1 MYRNDS
7 RSRSRIGI
15 LVSGAWALAIC
26 GVAGGAD
33 DPGRIDPADEHP
45 HHAEGRRSP
54 GAATGATLPAEPLDA
69 VTSGLRRAETWLV
82 AWYRRTPPAERVTW
96 GGMTACAGLGVLVLL
111 DRLAGLRRRRII
123 PADFTARFLDRLH
136 EGRLDCG
143 QALDHCE
150 LNPSPAARV
159 ALAAVRRWGR
169 SPGDLERAVALA
181 HRVES
186 DRLRRNVGT
195 LRRIAALAPL
205 LGLLGTLFALG
216 RALEAMPSEPLVM
229 AVRDTTGPTH
239 GAPMEP
245 VAAWAPPVASAL
257 APLCFGVAIATL
269 ALVAYDGLLI
279 RIEKLA
285 GELDRLGA
293 ETIDAIAMA
302 APISPPVR
310 LAAPDQPRAPSMRAD
325 QAAENPH
332 GHTQRRHEGY
342 SRVEDRRERKSR
354 ASHQDYSGF

>member
-1 MYRNDS
+1 MCPNES

-15 LVSGAWALAIC
+15 VVSGAWALAVC
-26 GVAGGAD
+26 VVAGGAD
-33 DPGRIDPADEHP
+33 HPGRIDPADDHV
-45 HHAEGRRSP
+45 HHADGRRSP
-54 GAATGATLPAEPLDA
+54 GGEAGATLAGEPLEA
-69 VTSGLRRAETWLV
+69 VAAGLRRAESWLV
-82 AWYRRTPPAERVTW
+82 AWYRRTPPPERVTW
-96 GGMTACAGLGVLVLL
+96 GGMTACAALGVLVLL
-111 DRLAGLRRRRII
+111 DRLAGLRRRKII

-136 EGRLDCG
+136 EGKLDCG

-169 SPGDLERAVALA
+169 PPSDLERAVALA

-216 RALEAMPSEPLVM
+216 RALEALPSAPLS
-229 AVRDTTGPTH
+229 AATPATTGPTH
-239 GAPMEP
+239 GDPIEP
-245 VAAWAPPVASAL
+245 VAAWGPQIASAL
-257 APLCFGVAIATL
+257 APLCLGVAIATL

-302 APISPPVR
+302 APITPPIH
-310 LAAPDQPRAPSMRAD
+310 LAVSAQPRAPSSRTD
-325 QAAENPH
+325 QAVESPH
-332 GHTQRRHEGY
+332 GQPHRPYERY
-342 SRVEDRRERKSR
+342 SRAEDRRDWISR
-354 ASHQDYSGF
+354 AGHQDYAGF